1 MKLDATTAVL
11 LTGANGGIGMAI
23 GRAIA
28 KTGAK
33 LLLSARRAD
42 AVAPL
47 AKELGAQV
55 LLADLT
61 DRASVARLADDAAGV
76 DVVIANAAL
85 PASGAVLDFSVEEI
99 DRALDVN
106 LRSPMTLARVVTPGM
121 VGRGRGHLV
130 FISSI
135 AGKVAARYSAIYSA
149 TKFGMRGFA
158 LGLREDL
165 KGTGVGVTT
174 IYPGFIRDAGMFAST
189 GVELP
194 KGIGTRSP
202 EDVARAVL
210 RAIDKNPSEIT
221 VAAPEQRFAA
231 MLGSVAPEA
240 LGTMQKLFGGDKVGD
255 MLAEGQRTRR

>member
-1 MKLDATTAVL
+1 MKLDSTASVL
-11 LTGANGGIGMAI
+11 LTGANGGIGAAIAREI
-23 GRAIA
+23 GR
-28 KTGAK
+28 TGAK

-42 AVAPL
+42 AIAPL

-55 LLADLT
+55 IIADLAN
-61 DRASVARLADDAAGV
+61 RADVARLADDAANV
-76 DVVIANAAL
+76 DVIVANAAL
-85 PASGAVLDFSVEEI
+85 PATGNVLDFSVEEM

-106 LRSPMTLARVVTPGM
+106 LRAPMTLARIGAERM
-121 VGRGRGHLV
+121 VARGRGHLV

-135 AGKVAARYSAIYSA
+135 SGKIASRYSTIYSA

-158 LGLREDL
+158 LGMREDL

-174 IYPGFIRDAGMFAST
+174 IYPGFIRDAGMFANT

-194 KGIGTRSP
+194 KSVGTRSP

-221 VAAPEQRFAA
+221 VAAFEQRFAGA
-231 MLGSVAPEA
+231 LGSVAPDA
-240 LGTMQKLFGGDKVGD
+240 ISAMQKLFGADKLAD
-255 MLAEGQRTRR
+255 KLAEGHRARR

>member
-1 MKLDATTAVL
+1 MKLDSTASVL
-11 LTGANGGIGMAI
+11 LTGANGGIG
-23 GRAIA
+23 GAIA
-28 KTGAK
+28 REIARTGAK

-47 AKELGAQV
+47 AKELGAKV
-55 LLADLT
+55 LIADLD
-61 DRASVARLADDAAGV
+61 DRASVARLADDAAEV
-76 DVVIANAAL
+76 DVIIANAAL
-85 PASGAVLDFSVEEI
+85 PATGAVLDFTVDEI

-106 LRSPMTLARVVTPGM
+106 LRAPMTLARRGAERM
-121 VGRGRGHLV
+121 VARGRGHLV

-135 AGKVAARYSAIYSA
+135 AGKVSSRYGAIYSA

-165 KGTGVGVTT
+165 KGTGVGVST
-174 IYPGFIRDAGMFAST
+174 IFPGFIRDAGMFANA

-221 VAAPEQRFAA
+221 VAAFEQRFAGVV
-231 MLGSVAPEA
+231 GSVAPEA
-240 LGTMQKLFGGDKVGD
+240 IATMQRVFGGDKVGD
-255 MLAEGQRTRR
+255 KLAEGQRSRR